1 MDDYRDFFPN
11 LGDQNHRKTSDWD
24 LTYNCIAWAA
34 GNSDQWWGVETGYYW
49 PDGAGVG
56 RGVTNLIE
64 AFETLGYVPC
74 CNGKLETGIEKVALF
89 AQGTEWT
96 HAARQLSNGN
106 WTSKL
111 GQAEDIEHT
120 LPELVEGTYYGSVH
134 CFMMREISN
143 ERE

>member
-11 LGDQNHRKTSDWD
+11 LGDQNPKKTSDWD
-24 LTYNCIAWAA
+24 QTYNCIAWAA
-34 GNSDQWWGVETGYYW
+34 GDSDQWWDVETGYYW
-49 PDGAGVG
+49 PVGASVG
-56 RGVTNLIE
+56 SDVTDLIE
-64 AFETLGYVPC
+64 AFETLGYVQC

-96 HAARQLSNGN
+96 HAARQLPNGN

-120 LPELVEGTYYGSVH
+120 SPELVEGTNYGFVY
-134 CFMMREISN
+134 CFMKREISN
-143 ERE
+143 ERD